1 VSRKPQPLKSI
12 GSLLLVGA
20 GKMGGAMLDG
30 WIARGLAPT
39 RIVVIEPQPGKAL
52 QALARRGLKLNPKGK
67 IAAAAA
73 AIVIAVKPQSAP
85 DAVPPLRPYVGKTTL
100 VLSIMAGR
108 TLAFLENAL
117 PSGTAIVRAM
127 PNTPASI
134 GRGISVAVGNAKVSA
149 RQRKLAGHLLA
160 AIGKVEWASDETL
173 MDAVTALSGSGPAYV
188 FLLAEAMTKAGTRR
202 KSRELALQ
210 MLFQMEMGK
219 QNPDQVR
226 QSFWSE
232 RQDLDDK
239 VRGFADDLFGIA
251 AERAEEID
259 QLIERNAEHWRM
271 DRMAAVD
278 RNLLR
283 AGVAEFLGFPETP
296 RAVVIN
302 EALEIARRFST
313 PESVHFI
320 NGVLDS
326 VARELGEGKSRA
338 E

>member
-1 VSRKPQPLKSI
+1 
-12 GSLLLVGA
+12 
-20 GKMGGAMLDG
+20 
-30 WIARGLAPT
+30 
-39 RIVVIEPQPGKAL
+39 
-52 QALARRGLKLNPKGK
+52 
-67 IAAAAA
+67 
-73 AIVIAVKPQSAP
+73 
-85 DAVPPLRPYVGKTTL
+85 
-100 VLSIMAGR
+100 
-108 TLAFLENAL
+108 
-117 PSGTAIVRAM
+117 
-127 PNTPASI
+127 
-134 GRGISVAVGNAKVSA
+134 
-149 RQRKLAGHLLA
+149 
-160 AIGKVEWASDETL
+160 
-173 MDAVTALSGSGPAYV
+173 
-188 FLLAEAMTKAGTRR
+188 MTKAGTRR

-239 VRGFADDLFGIA
+239 VRGFADDLVGIA

-283 AGVAEFLGFPETP
+283 AGVAEFLGFPDTP

-326 VARELGEGKSRA
+326 VARELGEGKKNT